1 MPNWCANSL
10 KLVATTPDSE
20 KKLTEIV
27 QELARAKTAGESA
40 GIFNLIKP
48 VPQALLI
55 TAGYLGDTVEQAAL
69 VEKEKENL
77 KTYGYK
83 NWYDFC
89 IGEWGTKWDA
99 KTEYDEP
106 YTMEGNQVTI
116 YFDTAWS
123 PPMEIYYAL
132 EEMGFEVE
140 ATYVEQG
147 VGYIGYYANGEDHCE
162 EMNQFYPAP
171 TDDPDMEDSAM
182 DEITLKIYDYFEKSG
197 FKHSSSNLGG

>member
-20 KKLTEIV
+20 KKLAEIV
-27 QELARAKTAGESA
+27 QELARAKTAGENPV
-40 GIFNLIKP
+40 IFGLIKP
-48 VPQALLI
+48 VPEALMI

-99 KTEYDEP
+99 KTEYDES
-106 YTMEGNQVTI
+106 YTIEGNQLTI
-116 YFDTAWS
+116 FFDTAWA
-123 PPMEIYYAL
+123 PPMQIYYAL

-147 VGYIGYYANGEDHCE
+147 VGYIGFYSDGVDNCE
-162 EMNQFYPAP
+162 KMEQFYPEP

-182 DEITLKIYDYFEKSG
+182 DEITLKIYDYFEKNG
-197 FKHSSSNLGG
+197 FKHSPSNLGG

>member
-20 KKLTEIV
+20 KKLAEIV
-27 QELARAKTAGESA
+27 QELARAKTAGENPV
-40 GIFNLIKP
+40 IFGLIKP
-48 VPQALLI
+48 VPEALMI

-69 VEKEKENL
+69 VAKEKENL

-99 KTEYDEP
+99 KTEYDES
-106 YTMEGNQVTI
+106 YTIEGNQLTI
-116 YFDTAWS
+116 FFDTAWA
-123 PPMEIYYAL
+123 PPMQIYYAL

-147 VGYIGYYANGEDHCE
+147 VGYIGFYSDGVDNCE
-162 EMNQFYPAP
+162 KMEQFYPEP

-182 DEITLKIYDYFEKSG
+182 DEITLKIYDYFEKNG
-197 FKHSSSNLGG
+197 FTHSPSNLGG

>member
-10 KLVATTPDSE
+10 KLVATTAESE
-20 KKLTEIV
+20 KKLAEIV
-27 QELARAKTAGESA
+27 SELERAKCAGENPV
-40 GIFNLIKP
+40 IFGLIKP
-48 VPQALLI
+48 VPEALMI

-69 VEKEKENL
+69 VAKEKENL

-99 KTEYDEP
+99 KTEYDES
-106 YTMEGNQVTI
+106 YTIEGNEVTI
-116 YFDTAWS
+116 FFDTAWA
-123 PPMEIYYAL
+123 PPMQIYYAL
-132 EEMGFEVE
+132 EEMGFQVE

-147 VGYIGYYANGEDHCE
+147 VGYIGFYSNGVDNCE
-162 EMNQFYPAP
+162 KMEQFYPAP

-182 DEITLKIYDYFEKSG
+182 DEITLKIYDYFEKNG
-197 FKHSSSNLGG
+197 FKHSPSNLGG